1 MRDIKYPKN
10 ITNARFWW
18 AEKEKAME
26 TKINY
31 FKLLQ
36 KIESNYE
43 SMESFA
49 ELIGIP
55 TERLDAIFRN
65 EDDFTIPETERIQAV
80 FRMTDAEL
88 KECLFT
94 PLR

>member
-1 MRDIKYPKN
+1 
-10 ITNARFWW
+10 
-18 AEKEKAME
+18 ME

-55 TERLDAIFRN
+55 AERLDAIFRN